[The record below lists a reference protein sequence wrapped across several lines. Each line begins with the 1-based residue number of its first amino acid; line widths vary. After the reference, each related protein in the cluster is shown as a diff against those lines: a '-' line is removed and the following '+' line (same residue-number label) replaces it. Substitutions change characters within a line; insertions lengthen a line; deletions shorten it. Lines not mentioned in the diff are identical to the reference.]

1 MWRQLARRG
10 TFALATVF
18 LALSATFLLV
28 TVAPN
33 TAVDGEVAGAA
44 FADPTMSV
52 EEIRQLRQSVLAARN
67 LDEPVHV
74 RYARYMVDMAT
85 LRWGVSF
92 TMDAPVTDLVFDRVT
107 RTAAY
112 AVPGFLLAVVLGVGG
127 GVYSALR
134 RGSAGE
140 RALRVGAYLAFGL
153 PNFWLAAVAVG
164 IVSLPAVSNGVGELF
179 FVRRRVLPAL
189 LVATTLFAGQL
200 AYARA
205 ESSEYVTAEF
215 VRLLRAKGLSDA
227 GVARHV
233 LRNAAVPIATLFV
246 TDLLAVLVVAIYVI
260 EFFFSIPGL
269 GTLTYHAAVERD
281 MPLLLGTT
289 VVVVLTGV
297 VGNFCSD
304 AAGLLFDPRVGDGE

>member
-1 MWRQLARRG
+1 MWRQLLRRG
-10 TFALATVF
+10 AFALATVF
-18 LALSATFLLV
+18 VALSAMFAIV

-33 TAVDGEVAGAA
+33 TAVQGEVAGAA
-44 FADPTMSV
+44 FADPSMTT
-52 EEIRQLRQSVLAARN
+52 EEIRQLRRSVRAARN
-67 LDEPVHV
+67 LDEPVAV

-85 LRWGVSF
+85 LQWGVSVS
-92 TMDAPVTDLVFDRVT
+92 MDAPVTDLVVDRVT

-112 AVPGFLLAVVLGVGG
+112 AVPGVLLAVVLGVGG

-140 RALRVGAYLAFGL
+140 RGLRVGAYLAFGL

-164 IVSLPAVSNGVGELF
+164 IVSLPAVADRFGELL

-205 ESSEYVTAEF
+205 ESSEYAADEF
-215 VRLLRAKGLSDA
+215 VRLLRAKGLGDA

-246 TDLLAVLVVAIYVI
+246 TDLLAVLVVAVYVI

-289 VVVVLTGV
+289 LVVVLTGV
-297 VGNFCSD
+297 VGTLCSD
-304 AAGLLFDPRVGDGE
+304 VAALVLDPRVGDGE

>member
-1 MWRQLARRG
+1 MWRQLFRRG
-10 TFALATVF
+10 AVAVATVF
-18 LALSATFLLV
+18 AALSAMFLLV

-33 TAVDGEVAGAA
+33 TAVEGRVAGAA
-44 FADPTMSV
+44 FADPSMSL
-52 EEIRQLRQSVLAARN
+52 EEIRQLRQSVRAARN
-67 LDEPVHV
+67 LDVPVHV
-74 RYARYMVDMAT
+74 RYARYMIDMAT
-85 LRWGVSF
+85 LDWGVSF
-92 TMDAPVTDLVFDRVT
+92 TMGAPVTDLVADRTV

-112 AVPGFLLAVVLGVGG
+112 AVPGFLLAVALGVAG

-134 RGSAGE
+134 AGSVGE
-140 RALRVGAYLAFGL
+140 RALRIGAYLAFGL
-153 PNFWLAAVAVG
+153 PNFWLAAVAIAV
-164 IVSLPAVSNGVGELF
+164 VSIPAVATEVGELL

-205 ESSEYVTAEF
+205 ESSEYARAEF
-215 VRLLRAKGLSDA
+215 VRLLRAKGVDDV

-246 TDLLAVLVVAIYVI
+246 TDLLAVLVVAVYVI
-260 EFFFSIPGL
+260 EFFFDIPGL

-304 AAGLLFDPRVGDGE
+304 VAALLFDPRVGGEE